1 MEKAIMYRPELET
14 MPRGKL
20 LEYQLNLFRKQMA
33 YVYERSQMYKR
44 KFDQAGVLSVEI
56 KTLEED
62 RYYRITCRS
71 IGLIDLPKLSV
82 LASEGIFNPC
92 KFF

>member
-1 MEKAIMYRPELET
+1 LVYHQPN
-14 MPRGKL
+14 L
-20 LEYQLNLFRKQMA
+20 LRNQVT
-33 YVYERSQMYKR
+33 YVYERNQMYER